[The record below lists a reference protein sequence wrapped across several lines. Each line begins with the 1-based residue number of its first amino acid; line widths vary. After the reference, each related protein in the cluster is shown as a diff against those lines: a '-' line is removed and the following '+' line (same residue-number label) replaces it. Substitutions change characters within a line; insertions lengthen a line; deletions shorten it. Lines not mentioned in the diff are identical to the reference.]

1 MAQLSDDCFAFGG
14 DMMTVSAAQDALR
27 QRITTVVET
36 QTVPLGDA
44 GGKILAED
52 VTASLNVPAHDNSAV
67 DGYAV
72 YFDDLDPTRET
83 SLPVTGRVAAGHP
96 LDRTAK
102 PGEAIRIFTGAP
114 VPPGDG
120 DAGPDTIM
128 MQEDCREEAG
138 RVVIQPG
145 IKRGA
150 NRRFAGEDVRK
161 GDVVLS
167 AGCRLHPQTIGLAA
181 SVGRETLCV
190 YNPLRVAVFSTGDE
204 VREPGAALPPGAIY
218 DSNRF
223 TLMAA
228 LTRMG
233 CQATDLGILPD
244 RLDIIQAAIGE
255 AATTHD
261 LLLTSGGV
269 SMGDED
275 HVKTAVDAQ
284 GSLDFWRLAIKPGR
298 PVALGRIET
307 SNGATAIVGL
317 PGNPV
322 AVMVTF
328 LMVARPLILLLS
340 GCQNINP
347 IRYRVRSGFEYA
359 KKSGRREFVRARIV
373 TGDDSEPAAHKH
385 GRGGAGVLSSLV
397 GADGFVD
404 LPEDSTHLDIGEMI
418 DFLPFTEVLT

>member
-1 MAQLSDDCFAFGG
+1 
-14 DMMTVSAAQDALR
+14 
-27 QRITTVVET
+27 
-36 QTVPLGDA
+36 
-44 GGKILAED
+44 
-52 VTASLNVPAHDNSAV
+52 
-67 DGYAV
+67 
-72 YFDDLDPTRET
+72 
-83 SLPVTGRVAAGHP
+83 
-96 LDRTAK
+96 
-102 PGEAIRIFTGAP
+102 
-114 VPPGDG
+114 
-120 DAGPDTIM
+120 M
-128 MQEDCREEAG
+128 MQEDCREESG
-138 RVVIQPG
+138 RVIIQPG
-145 IKRGA
+145 IERGA
-150 NRRFAGEDVRK
+150 NRRFAGEDVHT

-167 AGCRLHPQTIGLAA
+167 AGCCLQPQTIGLAA
-181 SVGRETLCV
+181 SVGRETLRV
-190 YNPLRVAVFSTGDE
+190 YKPLRVAVFSTGDE

-244 RLDIIQAAIGE
+244 RLDKIQAAIGD

-269 SMGDED
+269 SLGDED
-275 HVKTAVDAQ
+275 HVKTAVNAQ

-307 SNGATAIVGL
+307 PNGATPVVGL

-328 LMVARPLILLLS
+328 LMIARPLILLLS
-340 GCQNINP
+340 GCPNIDP
-347 IRYRVRSGFEYA
+347 IRYRVRSGFEYD
-359 KKSGRREFVRARIV
+359 KKQGRREFVRARIV
-373 TGDDSEPAAHKH
+373 TDDGEPVAQKH

-404 LPEDSTHLDIGEMI
+404 LPEDSTHLDTGGMI
-418 DFLPFTEVLT
+418 DFLPFTEVLN